1 MKKVAI
7 VGVGPTGIYTFHA
20 LVERGEPLEIQL
32 YEQAEEAG
40 VGMPYNSDNNA
51 DHMLANIASIEIP
64 PIYIS
69 YLTWLQN
76 QSDEYLAQFRLE
88 RTSLHERQFL
98 PRVIL
103 GDYYRDRFLA
113 IVDKAQRSG
122 FTIRV
127 YESSKVTD
135 LQANPTG
142 VSLWINHASQPVEV
156 DFAAI
161 ASGHLWPETDA
172 QARKFFP
179 SPWTGLMEARI
190 SACRVGILGTS
201 LSAIDAAMAVVS
213 QHGNFTTNTDHS
225 LQFTRKPDSQNLK
238 LTLMSRSGV
247 LPEADFYCPLPYEP
261 LNIVTQEAIEN
272 AIAEGQNGLL
282 DRIFRLIVQQLQD
295 AAPGWCQQVA
305 LATLN
310 ADTFPE
316 VYFADRLK
324 HDPFDWARRNLVE
337 VERNKQ
343 EQHTVAWRYT
353 LLRLHEV
360 IEEIVPH
367 LDARDE
373 KRFRRGLARVFIDN
387 YAAIPSESI
396 RRLLA
401 LHDAGLIEILALG
414 KDYERTNKQVRT
426 VIYHHGQRS
435 EFDVFIDARGQRA
448 LQSKDIPFPTLRDQ
462 LLACGD
468 EIPDIGEDY
477 TLQAPEN
484 ARNRI
489 AFGGLPWLMHDRP
502 FIQGLVV
509 SAEIGAAMARALTQR
524 ALRRRHKLWN
534 SDDIE

>member
-20 LVERGEPLEIQL
+20 LVERGEPLEIEL

-51 DHMLANIASIEIP
+51 GHMLANIASIEIP

-76 QSDEYLAQFRLE
+76 QSDDYLAQFQIE

-113 IVDKAQRSG
+113 IVEKAQQAG
-122 FTIRV
+122 FTIHV
-127 YESSKVTD
+127 HESSEVTD
-135 LQANPTG
+135 LRADPNG

-161 ASGHLWPETDA
+161 ATGHLWPETDA

-179 SPWTGLMEARI
+179 SPWTGLMDAQI
-190 SACRVGILGTS
+190 GACRVGILGTS
-201 LSAIDAAMAVVS
+201 LSAIDAAMAVAS
-213 QHGNFTTNTDHS
+213 QHGTFTTNTDHS
-225 LQFTRKPDSQNLK
+225 LQFTPKSDSQNLK

-247 LPEADFYCPLPYEP
+247 LPEADFYCPLPYES
-261 LNIVTQEAIEN
+261 LNIATPEAIED
-272 AIAEGQNGLL
+272 AIAHGQNGLL
-282 DRIFRLIVQQLQD
+282 DRIFQLMAQQLQD

-316 VYFADRLK
+316 VYFADRLR

-343 EQHTVAWRYT
+343 KQHTVAWRYT

-367 LDARDE
+367 LDTRDE

-387 YAAIPSESI
+387 YAAIPSESV

-401 LHDAGLIEILALG
+401 LHEAGLIEILALG
-414 KDYERTNKQVRT
+414 TDYERMNEQEIT
-426 VIYHHGQRS
+426 VISHHGQRS

-524 ALRRRHKLWN
+524 ALRRRQKLWN
-534 SDDIE
+534 SDDI